1 MAKVIGGDALGALK
15 TWILNKLSGKSD
27 TGHTHDGRYYTES
40 EIDTKLSGKGTY
52 SKPST
57 GIPKTDLA
65 SAVQTSLGKADS
77 ALQSLPSHNHDD
89 RYYTE
94 SEIDTKLSGK
104 ANTSAI
110 PTKTSQL
117 TNDSGF
123 LTSVPSHNQ
132 AWSTITGKTT
142 VTMQATIN
150 GTVQTFTLV
159 TES

>member
-1 MAKVIGGDALGALK
+1 MAKVIGSDALGALK

-40 EIDTKLSGKGTY
+40 EIDTKLG
-52 SKPST
+52 
-57 GIPKTDLA
+57 
-65 SAVQTSLGKADS
+65 
-77 ALQSLPSHNHDD
+77 
-89 RYYTE
+89 
-94 SEIDTKLSGK
+94 GK
-104 ANTSAI
+104 ANSSHTHTKSQITDFPTI
-110 PTKTSQL
+110 PSKTSQL